1 MVTGCVRYPVRDY
14 VGIREKG
21 GYIIMAKK
29 KGVSSKTHTQNQL
42 NDYANQNNPNNKA
55 YQARKANQK
64 AMKKKK
70 RNDDWGCD
78 ENTMG
83 VLYPLDWMCYG
94 NPYDFD

>member
-64 AMKKKK
+64 AMKKKSVMMIGDVT
-70 RNDDWGCD
+70 RIRW
-78 ENTMG
+78 
-83 VLYPLDWMCYG
+83 VSYIR
-94 NPYDFD
+94 